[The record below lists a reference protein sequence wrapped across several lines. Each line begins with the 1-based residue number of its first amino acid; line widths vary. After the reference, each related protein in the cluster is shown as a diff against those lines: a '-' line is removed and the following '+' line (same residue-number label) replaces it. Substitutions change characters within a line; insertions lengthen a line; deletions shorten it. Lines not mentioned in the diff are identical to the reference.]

1 VVEVLRN
8 SQCLPGVANVGV
20 RPTVGD
26 LMKPVL
32 EVHLLDFDEPLY
44 GQRIQVE
51 FKAKVRDEAKFTSIE
66 DMVEEIH
73 NDIAMA
79 RRYFDN

>member
-1 VVEVLRN
+1 
-8 SQCLPGVANVGV
+8 
-20 RPTVGD
+20 
-26 LMKPVL
+26 
-32 EVHLLDFDEPLY
+32 
-44 GQRIQVE
+44 VE